1 MNKFY
6 RTVYSELLGT
16 WVAVSEI
23 SSARGKRSGSK
34 VVQVGAAGAVV
45 VAGLFSGGGLSPV
58 SSAYGQTLP
67 EAACTAGNGGTMY
80 SAASTCV

>member
-16 WVAVSEI
+16 WVAVSEN
-23 SSARGKRSGSK
+23 SSARGKRSGSR
-34 VVQVGAAGAVV
+34 VAQAGAASAVL
-45 VAGLFSGGGLSPV
+45 VAGLFAGGGLSPL

-80 SAASTCV
+80 AAASTCV